1 MFAKSATR
9 VSSHTDPQ
17 INRRIEQQW
26 KKRVNALGREDKS
39 TINRRLA
46 ELDKEW
52 DVERTLQTN
61 FSILSLVGIA
71 LAAKVNKRWA
81 ALSVGVPAFMIQHA
95 LQGWCPPLA
104 VLRRLDVR
112 TAREINDE
120 RFALQAL
127 RGDFDAVRS
136 RGDTTA
142 AYDAVKRNGRTELN
156 QNQ

>member
-17 INRRIEQQW
+17 INKRIEQQW
-26 KKRVNALGREDKS
+26 KERVNALSQGDR
-39 TINRRLA
+39 TAQINQRLA

-61 FSILSLVGIA
+61 FSVLSLVGIG
-71 LAAKVNKRWA
+71 LASRVNKRWA

-104 VLRRLDVR
+104 ILRRLGIR

-127 RGDFDAVRS
+127 RGDFDSVQSS
-136 RGDTTA
+136 RDTTA
-142 AYDAVKRNGRTELN
+142 AYEAVKDSGRPDLRH
-156 QNQ
+156 